1 MRDKSC
7 LLSMC
12 NVKFIL
18 FGRRLVE
25 NEATFMKLLQVEF
38 GEVEIGDKGG
48 MMKWR

>member
-1 MRDKSC
+1 MREKSC
-7 LLSMC
+7 LLSVC

-38 GEVEIGDKGG
+38 GEVAIGDKGG

>member
-1 MRDKSC
+1 
-7 LLSMC
+7 MC